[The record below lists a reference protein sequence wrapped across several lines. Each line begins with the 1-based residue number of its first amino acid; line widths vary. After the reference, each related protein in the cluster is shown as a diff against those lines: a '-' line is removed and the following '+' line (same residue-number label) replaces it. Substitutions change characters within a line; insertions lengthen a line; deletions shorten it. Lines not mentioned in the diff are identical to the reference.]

1 MMWKD
6 VQVAAN
12 HAYRYRV
19 TVNDRDRHRIVT
31 ASDPIDV
38 RVYPSLDLMKR
49 IVGRATDKGIIIEW
63 QVCPDSCRAA
73 GDTLGFRVERKTGA
87 EPWKTISENNYK
99 KTSYLDTDIE
109 PGKIYD
115 YRVTPCYQKDGVT
128 FWGKPFIVSKVKAK
142 TRVLPPPPETV
153 WVVPGK
159 EGLEVHWLEP
169 KGRIAGYNVYRK
181 QPDGN
186 IVRLNGK
193 PVPKSPFVDKTAL
206 PNQVYS
212 YAVSYVSS
220 DPSGTEGVTSSWIE
234 IRNVFIKDRN

>member
-1 MMWKD
+1 MLSERWC
-6 VQVAAN
+6 N
-12 HAYRYRV
+12 
-19 TVNDRDRHRIVT
+19 I
-31 ASDPIDV
+31 
-38 RVYPSLDLMKR
+38 
-49 IVGRATDKGIIIEW
+49 
-63 QVCPDSCRAA
+63 
-73 GDTLGFRVERKTGA
+73 LGEA
-87 EPWKTISENNYK
+87 
-99 KTSYLDTDIE
+99 
-109 PGKIYD
+109 
-115 YRVTPCYQKDGVT
+115 
-128 FWGKPFIVSKVKAK
+128 FIVSKVKAK
-142 TRVLPPPPETV
+142 PRVLPPPPETV

-181 QPDGN
+181 QPDGS

-212 YAVSYVSS
+212 YAVSSVSS